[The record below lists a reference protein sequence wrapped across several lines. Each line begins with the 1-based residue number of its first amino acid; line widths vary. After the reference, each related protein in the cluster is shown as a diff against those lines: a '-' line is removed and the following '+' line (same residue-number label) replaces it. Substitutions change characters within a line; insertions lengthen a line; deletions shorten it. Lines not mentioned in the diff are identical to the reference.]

1 MTVIIDLST
10 PEKFAQ
16 FEKVYAKALTQHL
29 KDDKPIDLETIAKE
43 AGVVEPEKPAPQA
56 P

>member
-29 KDDKPIDLETIAKE
+29 KDDKPFDLKAIAEE
-43 AGVVEPEKPAPQA
+43 AGVVDPAKPEPKKP
-56 P
+56 